1 MKLEELMNL
10 TKIVLT
16 YLTID
21 TNNLMNK
28 GVSNSLEENIRM
40 QLKSFYSYLE
50 RIKKETF
57 NIDSKALEITY
68 FMDIYEGIKEYLTKR
83 GFMPLA
89 NSVEYKDFFK
99 RVLNIKEVIN
109 PLDKEDLKK
118 MDSYMEKLLSILVRE
133 HKVLYEFSLDNDK
146 VISTN
151 LVFSDDENI
160 PMNTNHIKDYA
171 KDLPDNLKRYS
182 RPLKVCYK
190 LNLVISKVLKD
201 NLSKDEVVSR
211 YMNGGF
217 DRLCPGDIKDIKRIK
232 GLSK

>member
-10 TKIVLT
+10 TKMVLT
-16 YLTID
+16 YLTLD
-21 TNNLMNK
+21 TSCLMDK
-28 GVSNSLEENIRM
+28 GVFDSLEENIRM

-50 RIKKETF
+50 RIKKGTF

-68 FMDIYEGIKEYLTKR
+68 FMDIYKGIKEYLTKR

-99 RVLNIKEVIN
+99 SILSIKEAIN

-118 MDSYMEKLLSILVRE
+118 MDSYMEKLLYILARE
-133 HKVLYEFSLDNDK
+133 HSVLYEFSLDNDK
-146 VISTN
+146 VIKTN
-151 LVFSDDENI
+151 LVFSDDEMI

-171 KDLPDNLKRYS
+171 KDLPENLKRYS
-182 RPLKVCYK
+182 RPLKVCYE
-190 LNLVISKVLKD
+190 LDLVKNKVLRD
-201 NLSKDEVVSR
+201 GLSKDEVVSR